1 MGNDA
6 WSCRHIDFRG
16 QLKCMA
22 LRCGQTMNTN
32 NDRLLIYA
40 AALLRGLAAGAIS
53 VLAAVYL
60 AKRGFNEA
68 ALGVILSAGM
78 AGVLAGTIFGTYFAD
93 KIGRRRSL
101 VLLAL
106 AAAVGGAL
114 LVVTDTLW
122 AAALAAFFGMLNTQG
137 SDRGA
142 AQALEQAILPATAS
156 DAERTQIFARYNAI
170 ADVGG
175 AAGALLAALPALLR
189 DRLQVAEL
197 HAYDA
202 TVLVYA
208 SLILIVALLYA
219 RLSAHAESAPVPHLV
234 DLAHEVPRTIRR
246 QVRKF
251 AGLSAIDAVG
261 GGFIGSALIA
271 YFLYARFGVNEA
283 ELALLFVAART
294 VTVLSHFVAAWI
306 ARRIGLVNTM
316 VFTHIPSSLLL
327 LTLPIAPT
335 FGVAAAL
342 FILREGLSEMD
353 VPTRQSYL
361 MAIVP
366 PHERA
371 WAAGISQLA
380 RAAGRMVSPALAG
393 AAMQAGALWLPLA
406 AGAAIKIAYDVLL
419 WRSFRKIKPPEE
431 R

>member
-1 MGNDA
+1 MD
-6 WSCRHIDFRG
+6 
-16 QLKCMA
+16 
-22 LRCGQTMNTN
+22 TN
-32 NDRLLIYA
+32 NDRLLIYG

-60 AKRGFNEA
+60 AKRGFDEA
-68 ALGVILSAGM
+68 ALGVVLSAGM

-101 VLLAL
+101 VTLAL
-106 AAAVGGAL
+106 LAAVGGAL
-114 LVVTDTLW
+114 LVATDTLW
-122 AAALAAFFGMLNTQG
+122 AAALVAFFGMLNTQG

-142 AQALEQAILPATAS
+142 AQALEQAILPATTT
-156 DAERTQIFARYNAI
+156 DADRTQVFARYNAI

-189 DRLQVAEL
+189 DRLQVPEL
-197 HAYDA
+197 PAYDA

-208 SLILIVALLYA
+208 ALILIVAVLYA
-219 RLSAHAESAPVPHLV
+219 RLSARVESVPVPSLAE
-234 DLAHEVPRTIRR
+234 LAHDAPPSIRR

-251 AGLSAIDAVG
+251 AGLSGLDAIG
-261 GGFIGSALIA
+261 GGFIGSSLIA

-283 ELALLFVAART
+283 ELALLFVVARL
-294 VTVLSHFVAAWI
+294 VIVVSHFAAAWL

-335 FGVAAAL
+335 FGVAAVL
-342 FILREGLSEMD
+342 FVLREGLSEMD

-406 AGAAIKIAYDVLL
+406 AGAAIKIVYDLLL
-419 WRSFRKIKPPEE
+419 WRAFRQIKPPEE

>member
-1 MGNDA
+1 VD
-6 WSCRHIDFRG
+6 
-16 QLKCMA
+16 
-22 LRCGQTMNTN
+22 TN
-32 NDRLLIYA
+32 NDRLLIYG

-60 AKRGFNEA
+60 AKRGFDEA
-68 ALGVILSAGM
+68 ALGVVLSAGM

-93 KIGRRRSL
+93 RIGRRSSL
-101 VLLAL
+101 VMLAL
-106 AAAVGGAL
+106 LAAVGGAL
-114 LVVTDTLW
+114 LVATDTLW
-122 AAALAAFFGMLNTQG
+122 AAALVAFFGMLNTQG

-142 AQALEQAILPATAS
+142 AQALEQAILPATTT
-156 DAERTQIFARYNAI
+156 DADRTQVFARYNAI

-189 DRLQVAEL
+189 DRLQVPEL

-208 SLILIVALLYA
+208 ALILIVAVLYA
-219 RLSAHAESAPVPHLV
+219 RLSAQVESAPVPSLA
-234 DLAHEVPRTIRR
+234 DLAHDAPPSIRR

-251 AGLSAIDAVG
+251 AGLAALDAIG

-283 ELALLFVAART
+283 ELALLFVVARL
-294 VTVLSHFVAAWI
+294 VTVVSHFVAAWL

-335 FGVAAAL
+335 FGVAAVL

-406 AGAAIKIAYDVLL
+406 AGAAIKIVYDLLL
-419 WRSFRKIKPPEE
+419 WRAFRQIKPPEE
-431 R
+431 RRGS

>member
-1 MGNDA
+1 
-6 WSCRHIDFRG
+6 
-16 QLKCMA
+16 
-22 LRCGQTMNTN
+22 MNTN

-106 AAAVGGAL
+106 AAAAGGAL

-189 DRLQVAEL
+189 DRLQIAEL
-197 HAYDA
+197 PAYDA

-234 DLAHEVPRTIRR
+234 DLAHDVPRTIRR

-283 ELALLFVAART
+283 ELALLFVVART
-294 VTVLSHFVAAWI
+294 VTVLSHFLAAWI

-342 FILREGLSEMD
+342 FVLREGLSEMD

-406 AGAAIKIAYDVLL
+406 AGAAIKITYDVLL
-419 WRSFRKIKPPEE
+419 WRSFRQIKPPEE

>member
-1 MGNDA
+1 
-6 WSCRHIDFRG
+6 
-16 QLKCMA
+16 
-22 LRCGQTMNTN
+22 MNTN

-189 DRLQVAEL
+189 DRLQIAEL

-219 RLSAHAESAPVPHLV
+219 RLSARAENAPVPHLI
-234 DLAHEVPRTIRR
+234 DLAHDVPRTIRR

-335 FGVAAAL
+335 FGVAAVL

-393 AAMQAGALWLPLA
+393 AAMQAGALWLPLV

-419 WRSFRKIKPPEE
+419 WRSFRQIKPPEE

>member
-1 MGNDA
+1 MYGRIGHSVD
-6 WSCRHIDFRG
+6 
-16 QLKCMA
+16 
-22 LRCGQTMNTN
+22 TN
-32 NDRLLIYA
+32 NDRLLIYG

-60 AKRGFNEA
+60 AKRGFDEA
-68 ALGVILSAGM
+68 ALGVVLSAGM

-93 KIGRRRSL
+93 RIGRRSSL
-101 VLLAL
+101 VTLAL
-106 AAAVGGAL
+106 LAAVGGAL
-114 LVVTDTLW
+114 LVATDTLW
-122 AAALAAFFGMLNTQG
+122 AAALVAFFGMLNTQG

-142 AQALEQAILPATAS
+142 AQALEQAILPATTT
-156 DAERTQIFARYNAI
+156 DADRTQVFARYNAI

-189 DRLQVAEL
+189 DRLQVPEL
-197 HAYDA
+197 RAYDA

-208 SLILIVALLYA
+208 ALILIVAVLYA
-219 RLSAHAESAPVPHLV
+219 RLSARVESAPVPSLA
-234 DLAHEVPRTIRR
+234 DLAHDAPPSIRR

-251 AGLSAIDAVG
+251 AGLSGLDAIG

-283 ELALLFVAART
+283 ELALLFVVARL
-294 VTVLSHFVAAWI
+294 VIVVSHFAAAWL

-335 FGVAAAL
+335 FGVAAVL

-406 AGAAIKIAYDVLL
+406 AGAAIKIVYDLLL
-419 WRSFRKIKPPEE
+419 WRAFRQIKPPEE

>member
-1 MGNDA
+1 MP
-6 WSCRHIDFRG
+6 
-16 QLKCMA
+16 LKCMSAA
-22 LRCGQTMNTN
+22 LSPVTVDTD
-32 NDRLLIYA
+32 NDRLLIYG
-40 AALLRGLAAGAIS
+40 AALLRGFAAGAIS

-60 AKRGFNEA
+60 AKRGFDEA
-68 ALGVILSAGM
+68 ALGVVLSAGL

-93 KIGRRRSL
+93 RIGRRRSL
-101 VLLAL
+101 VILAL
-106 AAAVGGAL
+106 LAAVGGAL
-114 LVVTDTLW
+114 LIATDTLW
-122 AAALAAFFGMLNTQG
+122 AAAIVAFFGMLNTQG

-142 AQALEQAILPATAS
+142 AQALEQSILPATAS
-156 DAERTQIFARYNAI
+156 DAVRTQVFARYNAI
-170 ADVGG
+170 ADIGG

-189 DRLQVAEL
+189 DRFQVAEL
-197 HAYDA
+197 PAYDA
-202 TVLVYA
+202 TVLVYSA
-208 SLILIVALLYA
+208 LTLVVALLYA
-219 RLSAHAESAPVPHLV
+219 RLSARAESAPLPALA
-234 DLAHEVPRTIRR
+234 DLAHDAPPSIRR

-251 AGLSAIDAVG
+251 AGLSVLDSIG

-271 YFLYARFGVNEA
+271 YFFYARFGVNEA

-294 VTVLSHFVAAWI
+294 VTVLSHFVAAWL
-306 ARRIGLVNTM
+306 ASRIGLVNTM

-342 FILREGLSEMD
+342 FILREDLSEMD

-371 WAAGISQLA
+371 WAAGIAQLT
-380 RAAGRMVSPALAG
+380 RAAGRMVSPVLAG

-406 AGAAIKIAYDVLL
+406 AAAAIKIVYDVLL
-419 WRSFRKIKPPEE
+419 WRAFREHKPPEE
-431 R
+431 RRIDDG

>member
-1 MGNDA
+1 MSSRAHRRSG
-6 WSCRHIDFRG
+6 
-16 QLKCMA
+16 L
-22 LRCGQTMNTN
+22 NTQ
-32 NDRLLIYA
+32 NDRLFIYGA
-40 AALLRGLAAGAIS
+40 ASLRGLAAGAIS

-60 AKRGFNEA
+60 AKRGFDEA
-68 ALGVILSAGM
+68 AIGVVLSAGL
-78 AGVLAGTIFGTYFAD
+78 AGVFAGTIFGTYYAD
-93 KIGRRRSL
+93 RFGRRRSL
-101 VLLAL
+101 VALSLLA
-106 AAAVGGAL
+106 AIGGAA
-114 LVVTDTLW
+114 LVWTGTLW
-122 AAALAAFFGMLNTQG
+122 AAALAAFLGMLNTQG

-142 AQALEQAILPATAS
+142 AQALEQAILPATTS
-156 DAERTQIFARYNAI
+156 DAERTQVYARYNAL

-189 DRLQVAEL
+189 DHWQVAEL
-197 HAYDA
+197 RAYDSTIFLYA
-202 TVLVYA
+202 ALSLLVAWAYSQLSDRA
-208 SLILIVALLYA
+208 ERAPVALP
-219 RLSAHAESAPVPHLV
+219 LSDSHGTAPGV
-234 DLAHEVPRTIRR
+234 RR
-246 QVRKF
+246 QVHKF
-251 AGLSAIDAVG
+251 ALLSGLDAVG

-271 YFLYARFGVNEA
+271 YFLYVRFGVNET

-294 VTVLSHFVAAWI
+294 MTVLSHFLAAWL

-380 RAAGRMVSPALAG
+380 RAGGRMVSPLLAG
-393 AAMQAGALWLPLA
+393 AAMQAGALWVPLA
-406 AGAAIKIAYDVLL
+406 AGAAIKIAYDLLL
-419 WRSFRKIKPPEE
+419 WRAFRLIRPPEE
-431 R
+431 QG

>member
-1 MGNDA
+1 MYGRIGHSVD
-6 WSCRHIDFRG
+6 
-16 QLKCMA
+16 
-22 LRCGQTMNTN
+22 TN
-32 NDRLLIYA
+32 NDRLLIYG

-60 AKRGFNEA
+60 AKRGFDEA
-68 ALGVILSAGM
+68 ALGVVLSAGM

-101 VLLAL
+101 VTLAL
-106 AAAVGGAL
+106 LAAVGGAL
-114 LVVTDTLW
+114 LVATDTLW
-122 AAALAAFFGMLNTQG
+122 AAALVAFFGMLNTQG

-142 AQALEQAILPATAS
+142 AQALEQAILPATTI
-156 DAERTQIFARYNAI
+156 DADRTQVFARYNAI

-189 DRLQVAEL
+189 DRLQVPEL
-197 HAYDA
+197 PAYDA

-208 SLILIVALLYA
+208 ALILIVAVLYA
-219 RLSAHAESAPVPHLV
+219 RLSARVESVPVPSLAE
-234 DLAHEVPRTIRR
+234 LAHDAPPSIRR

-251 AGLSAIDAVG
+251 AGLSGLDAIG

-283 ELALLFVAART
+283 ELALLFVVARL
-294 VTVLSHFVAAWI
+294 VIVVSHFAAAWL

-335 FGVAAAL
+335 FGVAAVL
-342 FILREGLSEMD
+342 FVLREGLSEMD

-406 AGAAIKIAYDVLL
+406 AGAAIKIVYDLLL
-419 WRSFRKIKPPEE
+419 WRAFRQIKPPEE

>member
-1 MGNDA
+1 ME
-6 WSCRHIDFRG
+6 
-16 QLKCMA
+16 
-22 LRCGQTMNTN
+22 TN
-32 NDRLLIYA
+32 NDRLLIYG

-60 AKRGFNEA
+60 AKRGFDA
-68 ALGVILSAGM
+68 AAIGIVLSAGM

-93 KIGRRRSL
+93 RIGRRRSL
-101 VLLAL
+101 VMLALLAT
-106 AAAVGGAL
+106 VGGAL
-114 LVVTDTLW
+114 LVATDTLW
-122 AAALAAFFGMLNTQG
+122 AAALTAFFGMLNTQG

-142 AQALEQAILPATAS
+142 AQALEQAILPATAT
-156 DAERTQIFARYNAI
+156 DAERTQVFARYNAI

-189 DRLQVAEL
+189 DRWQVPEL
-197 HAYDA
+197 HAYDF
-202 TVLVYA
+202 TVLLYA
-208 SLILIVALLYA
+208 ALTLIVVLLYA
-219 RLSAHAESAPVPHLV
+219 RLSAHAERAPLPA
-234 DLAHEVPRTIRR
+234 LAQTAHDAPPSIRR

-251 AGLSAIDAVG
+251 AGLSALDAVG

-294 VTVLSHFVAAWI
+294 VTVLSHFVAAWL

-406 AGAAIKIAYDVLL
+406 AGAAIKIVYDLLL
-419 WRSFRKIKPPEE
+419 WRAFRQIKPPEE

>member
-1 MGNDA
+1 MD
-6 WSCRHIDFRG
+6 
-16 QLKCMA
+16 
-22 LRCGQTMNTN
+22 TN
-32 NDRLLIYA
+32 NDRLLIYG

-60 AKRGFNEA
+60 AKRGFDEA
-68 ALGVILSAGM
+68 ALGVVLSAGM

-93 KIGRRRSL
+93 RIGRRSSL
-101 VLLAL
+101 VMLAL
-106 AAAVGGAL
+106 LAAVGGAL
-114 LVVTDTLW
+114 LVATDTLW
-122 AAALAAFFGMLNTQG
+122 AAALVAFFGMLNTQG

-142 AQALEQAILPATAS
+142 AQALEQAILPATTT
-156 DAERTQIFARYNAI
+156 DADRTQVFARYNAI

-189 DRLQVAEL
+189 DRLQVPEL
-197 HAYDA
+197 RAYDA

-208 SLILIVALLYA
+208 ALILIVAVLYA
-219 RLSAHAESAPVPHLV
+219 RLSARVESVPVPSLPE
-234 DLAHEVPRTIRR
+234 LAHDAPPSIRR

-251 AGLSAIDAVG
+251 AGLAGLDAIG
-261 GGFIGSALIA
+261 GGFIGSSLIA

-283 ELALLFVAART
+283 ELALLFVVARL
-294 VTVLSHFVAAWI
+294 VIVVSHFAAAWL

-335 FGVAAAL
+335 FGVAAVL
-342 FILREGLSEMD
+342 FVLREGLSEMD

-406 AGAAIKIAYDVLL
+406 AGAAIKIVYDLLL
-419 WRSFRKIKPPEE
+419 WRAFRQIKPPEE

>member
-1 MGNDA
+1 MLVVAGP
-6 WSCRHIDFRG
+6 
-16 QLKCMA
+16 LKCMGA
-22 LRCGQTMNTN
+22 RSSRRTLMNTN
-32 NDRLLIYA
+32 NDRSLIYG

-60 AKRGFNEA
+60 AKRGFDEA
-68 ALGVILSAGM
+68 AIGVVLSAGL
-78 AGVLAGTIFGTYFAD
+78 AGVLAGTVFGTYFAD
-93 KIGRRRSL
+93 KVGRRRSL

-106 AAAVGGAL
+106 LASAGGAL
-114 LVVTDTLW
+114 LVATDTLW
-122 AAALAAFFGMLNTQG
+122 AAALVAFVGMLNTQG

-156 DAERTQIFARYNAI
+156 DAERTQLFARYNAI
-170 ADVGG
+170 ADVG
-175 AAGALLAALPALLR
+175 AATGALLAALPALLR
-189 DRLQVAEL
+189 DRLQVPEL

-202 TVLVYA
+202 TVLMYA
-208 SLILIVALLYA
+208 ALTLIVALLYA
-219 RLSAHAESAPVPHLV
+219 RLSPHAENAPLPA
-234 DLAHEVPRTIRR
+234 LADRAHDAPRSVRR
-246 QVRKF
+246 RVRKF
-251 AGLSAIDAVG
+251 AALSALDAVG

-294 VTVLSHFVAAWI
+294 MTVASHFVAAWL

-342 FILREGLSEMD
+342 FIVREGLSEMD

-380 RAAGRMVSPALAG
+380 RAAGRMVSPLLAG

-406 AGAAIKIAYDVLL
+406 AGAAIKIVYDLLL
-419 WRSFRKIKPPEE
+419 WRAFRQIKAPEE
-431 R
+431 RRQD

>member
-1 MGNDA
+1 
-6 WSCRHIDFRG
+6 
-16 QLKCMA
+16 
-22 LRCGQTMNTN
+22 MNTN
-32 NDRLLIYA
+32 SDRLLIYGA
-40 AALLRGLAAGAIS
+40 ASLRGLAAGAIS

-60 AKRGFNEA
+60 AKRGFDEA
-68 ALGVILSAGM
+68 AIGVVLSAGL

-93 KIGRRRSL
+93 RIGRRRSL

-106 AAAVGGAL
+106 LAAVGGAL
-114 LVVTDTLW
+114 LVTTDTLW
-122 AAALAAFFGMLNTQG
+122 AAALVAFFGMLNTQG

-170 ADVGG
+170 ADTGG

-189 DRLQVAEL
+189 DRFQVQEL
-197 HAYDA
+197 HAYDT

-208 SLILIVALLYA
+208 ALTLIVACLYA
-219 RLSAHAESAPVPHLV
+219 RLSAHAEYAPLHSLTH
-234 DLAHEVPRTIRR
+234 LAHDAPPSVRH

-251 AGLSAIDAVG
+251 AGLSALDAVG

-271 YFLYARFGVNEA
+271 YFLYARFGVNEV
-283 ELALLFVAART
+283 ELALLFVAARAMT
-294 VTVLSHFVAAWI
+294 VVSHFVAAWL
-306 ARRIGLVNTM
+306 AGRIGLVNTM

-380 RAAGRMVSPALAG
+380 RAAGRMVSPVLAG

-406 AGAAIKIAYDVLL
+406 AGAAIKIVYDLLL
-419 WRSFRKIKPPEE
+419 WRAFRQIKPPEE

>member
-1 MGNDA
+1 
-6 WSCRHIDFRG
+6 
-16 QLKCMA
+16 
-22 LRCGQTMNTN
+22 
-32 NDRLLIYA
+32 
-40 AALLRGLAAGAIS
+40 
-53 VLAAVYL
+53 
-60 AKRGFNEA
+60 
-68 ALGVILSAGM
+68 
-78 AGVLAGTIFGTYFAD
+78 
-93 KIGRRRSL
+93 
-101 VLLAL
+101 
-106 AAAVGGAL
+106 
-114 LVVTDTLW
+114 
-122 AAALAAFFGMLNTQG
+122 
-137 SDRGA
+137 
-142 AQALEQAILPATAS
+142 QALEQAILPATAS

-170 ADVGG
+170 ADTGG

-189 DRLQVAEL
+189 DRFQVQEL
-197 HAYDA
+197 HAYDT

-208 SLILIVALLYA
+208 ALTLIVACLYA
-219 RLSAHAESAPVPHLV
+219 RLSAHAEYAPLHSLTH
-234 DLAHEVPRTIRR
+234 LAHDAPPSVRH

-251 AGLSAIDAVG
+251 AGLSALDAVG

-271 YFLYARFGVNEA
+271 YFLYARFGVNEV
-283 ELALLFVAART
+283 ELALLFVAARAMT
-294 VTVLSHFVAAWI
+294 VVSHFVAAWL
-306 ARRIGLVNTM
+306 AGRIGLVNTM

-380 RAAGRMVSPALAG
+380 RAAGRMVSPVLAG

-406 AGAAIKIAYDVLL
+406 AGAAIKIVYDLLL
-419 WRSFRKIKPPEE
+419 WRAFRQIKPPEE

>member
-1 MGNDA
+1 MD
-6 WSCRHIDFRG
+6 
-16 QLKCMA
+16 
-22 LRCGQTMNTN
+22 TN
-32 NDRLLIYA
+32 NDRLLIYG

-60 AKRGFNEA
+60 AKRGFDEA
-68 ALGVILSAGM
+68 ALGVVLSAGM

-93 KIGRRRSL
+93 KIGRRSSL
-101 VLLAL
+101 VTLAL
-106 AAAVGGAL
+106 LAAVGGAL
-114 LVVTDTLW
+114 LVATDTLW
-122 AAALAAFFGMLNTQG
+122 AAALVAFFGMLNTQG

-142 AQALEQAILPATAS
+142 AQALEQAILPATTT
-156 DAERTQIFARYNAI
+156 DADRTQVFARYNAI

-189 DRLQVAEL
+189 DRFQVPEL

-208 SLILIVALLYA
+208 ALILIVAVLYA
-219 RLSAHAESAPVPHLV
+219 RLSARVERAPVPSLA
-234 DLAHEVPRTIRR
+234 DLAHDAPPSIRR

-251 AGLSAIDAVG
+251 AGLAALDAIG

-283 ELALLFVAART
+283 ELALLFVVARL
-294 VTVLSHFVAAWI
+294 VIVASHFAAAWL

-335 FGVAAAL
+335 FGVAAVL

-406 AGAAIKIAYDVLL
+406 AGAAIKIVYDLLL
-419 WRSFRKIKPPEE
+419 WRAFRQIKPPEE

>member
-1 MGNDA
+1 MAASADA
-6 WSCRHIDFRG
+6 SQR
-16 QLKCMA
+16 A
-22 LRCGQTMNTN
+22 PVNSN
-32 NDRLLIYA
+32 NDRLLIYG

-60 AKRGFNEA
+60 AKRGFDEA
-68 ALGVILSAGM
+68 AIGVVLSAGL

-93 KIGRRRSL
+93 RIGRRRSL

-106 AAAVGGAL
+106 LAAGGGAL
-114 LVVTDTLW
+114 LVATDTLW
-122 AAALAAFFGMLNTQG
+122 AAALVAFFGMLNTQG

-156 DAERTQIFARYNAI
+156 DAERTQVFARYNAI
-170 ADVGG
+170 ADTGG

-189 DRLQVAEL
+189 DRLQVQEL

-208 SLILIVALLYA
+208 ALTLIVAWLYT
-219 RLSAHAESAPVPHLV
+219 RLSAHAENAPLPSLA
-234 DLAHEVPRTIRR
+234 DLAHSAPASIRR

-251 AGLSAIDAVG
+251 AGLSALDAVG

-294 VTVLSHFVAAWI
+294 MTVLSHFVAAWL
-306 ARRIGLVNTM
+306 ASRIGLVNTM

-366 PHERA
+366 AHERA

-406 AGAAIKIAYDVLL
+406 AGAVLKIVYDLLL
-419 WRSFRKIKPPEE
+419 WRAFRQIKPPEE

>member
-1 MGNDA
+1 MYGRIGHSVD
-6 WSCRHIDFRG
+6 
-16 QLKCMA
+16 
-22 LRCGQTMNTN
+22 TN
-32 NDRLLIYA
+32 NDRLLIYG

-60 AKRGFNEA
+60 AKRGFDEA
-68 ALGVILSAGM
+68 ALGVVLSAGM

-101 VLLAL
+101 VTLAL
-106 AAAVGGAL
+106 LAAVGGAL
-114 LVVTDTLW
+114 LVATDSLW
-122 AAALAAFFGMLNTQG
+122 AAALVAFFGMLNTQG

-142 AQALEQAILPATAS
+142 AQALEQAILPATTT
-156 DAERTQIFARYNAI
+156 DADRTQVFARYNAI

-189 DRLQVAEL
+189 DRFQVPEL

-208 SLILIVALLYA
+208 ALILIVAVLYA
-219 RLSAHAESAPVPHLV
+219 RLSARVERAPVPSLA
-234 DLAHEVPRTIRR
+234 DLAHDAPPSIRR

-251 AGLSAIDAVG
+251 AGLAALDAIG

-283 ELALLFVAART
+283 ELALLFVVARL
-294 VTVLSHFVAAWI
+294 VTVVSHFVAAWL

-335 FGVAAAL
+335 FGVAAGL

-406 AGAAIKIAYDVLL
+406 AGAAIKIVYDLLL
-419 WRSFRKIKPPEE
+419 WRAFRQIKPPEE

>member
-1 MGNDA
+1 MVGGTRFILPSVPIQSD
-6 WSCRHIDFRG
+6 RH
-16 QLKCMA
+16 
-22 LRCGQTMNTN
+22 
-32 NDRLLIYA
+32 LIYA

-60 AKRGFNEA
+60 AKRGFAEA
-68 ALGVILSAGM
+68 SIGLVLAAGM
-78 AGVLAGTIFGTYFAD
+78 AGVFAGTVYGTWFAD
-93 KIGRRRSL
+93 RVGRRRSL
-101 VLLAL
+101 VLLSTL
-106 AAAVGGAL
+106 AASGGVLLAFADTFWAVL
-114 LVVTDTLW
+114 
-122 AAALAAFFGMLNTQG
+122 LAAFFGMLNTQG

-142 AQALEQAILPATAS
+142 AHALEQAILPATVSNA
-156 DAERTQIFARYNAI
+156 DRTRVFAWYNAL

-189 DRLQVAEL
+189 DRLEVPEL
-197 HAYDA
+197 RAYDS
-202 TVLVYA
+202 TLFVYA
-208 SLILIVALLYA
+208 ALLGAVALLYL
-219 RLSAHAESAPVPHLV
+219 RLSRATEHGGVPIAAGPHVLPLGV
-234 DLAHEVPRTIRR
+234 QQATQLEVRR
-246 QVRKF
+246 F
-251 AGLSAIDAVG
+251 AWLSALDAVG

-271 YFLYARFGVNEA
+271 YFLYARFGIGEG
-283 ELALLFVAART
+283 ELAALFVAARLMT
-294 VTVLSHFVAAWI
+294 VVSHFVAAWL

-327 LTLPIAPT
+327 LTLPIAPS

-366 PHERA
+366 AHQRA
-371 WAAGISQLA
+371 WAAGLAQLA
-380 RAAGRMVSPALAG
+380 RAGGRMVSPALAG

-406 AGAAIKIAYDVLL
+406 AGAAIKIAYDLL
-419 WRSFRKIKPPEE
+419 MWRAFRRLKPPEE

>member
-1 MGNDA
+1 MD
-6 WSCRHIDFRG
+6 
-16 QLKCMA
+16 
-22 LRCGQTMNTN
+22 TN
-32 NDRLLIYA
+32 NDRLLIYG

-60 AKRGFNEA
+60 AKRGFDEA
-68 ALGVILSAGM
+68 ALGVVLSAGM

-93 KIGRRRSL
+93 RIGRRRSL
-101 VLLAL
+101 VTLAVL
-106 AAAVGGAL
+106 AAVGGSL
-114 LVVTDTLW
+114 LVATDTLW
-122 AAALAAFFGMLNTQG
+122 AAALVAFFGMLNTQG

-142 AQALEQAILPATAS
+142 AQALEQAILPATTT
-156 DAERTQIFARYNAI
+156 DADRTQVFARYNAI

-189 DRLQVAEL
+189 DRWQVPEL
-197 HAYDA
+197 RAYDA

-208 SLILIVALLYA
+208 ALILIVAVLYA
-219 RLSAHAESAPVPHLV
+219 RLSAHAESAPVPSLA
-234 DLAHEVPRTIRR
+234 DLAHDAPPSIRR

-251 AGLSAIDAVG
+251 AGLAALDAIG

-294 VTVLSHFVAAWI
+294 MIVVSHFVAAWL

-335 FGVAAAL
+335 FGVAAVL

-406 AGAAIKIAYDVLL
+406 AGAAIKIVYDLLL
-419 WRSFRKIKPPEE
+419 WRAFRQIKPPEE

>member
-1 MGNDA
+1 MYGRIGHSVD
-6 WSCRHIDFRG
+6 
-16 QLKCMA
+16 
-22 LRCGQTMNTN
+22 TN
-32 NDRLLIYA
+32 NDRLLIYG

-60 AKRGFNEA
+60 AKRGFDEA
-68 ALGVILSAGM
+68 ALGVVLSAGM

-93 KIGRRRSL
+93 RIGRRSSL
-101 VLLAL
+101 VTLAL
-106 AAAVGGAL
+106 LAAVGGAL
-114 LVVTDTLW
+114 LVATDTLW
-122 AAALAAFFGMLNTQG
+122 AAALVAFFGMLNTQG

-142 AQALEQAILPATAS
+142 AQALEQAILPATTT
-156 DAERTQIFARYNAI
+156 DADRTQVFARYNAI

-189 DRLQVAEL
+189 DRLQVPEL
-197 HAYDA
+197 QAYDA

-208 SLILIVALLYA
+208 ALILIVAVLYA
-219 RLSAHAESAPVPHLV
+219 RLSAHVESAHLPPLA
-234 DLAHEVPRTIRR
+234 DLAHDAPPSIRR

-251 AGLSAIDAVG
+251 AGLSALDAIG

-283 ELALLFVAART
+283 ELALLFVVARLMI
-294 VTVLSHFVAAWI
+294 VASHFAAAWL

-335 FGVAAAL
+335 FGVAAVL

-406 AGAAIKIAYDVLL
+406 AGAAIKIVYDLLL
-419 WRSFRKIKPPEE
+419 WRAFRQIKPPEE

>member
-1 MGNDA
+1 M
-6 WSCRHIDFRG
+6 
-16 QLKCMA
+16 K
-22 LRCGQTMNTN
+22 TN
-32 NDRLLIYA
+32 NDRLLIYG

-60 AKRGFNEA
+60 AKRGFDEA
-68 ALGVILSAGM
+68 AIGVVLSAGL
-78 AGVLAGTIFGTYFAD
+78 AGVLAGTVFGTYFAD
-93 KIGRRRSL
+93 KVGRRRSL
-101 VLLAL
+101 VMLAL
-106 AAAVGGAL
+106 LAAVGGAL
-114 LVVTDTLW
+114 LIATDTLW
-122 AAALAAFFGMLNTQG
+122 AAALVAFFGMLNTQG

-142 AQALEQAILPATAS
+142 AQALEQAILPATAT
-156 DAERTQIFARYNAI
+156 DAERTQVFARYNAI

-189 DRLQVAEL
+189 DRLQVPEL

-208 SLILIVALLYA
+208 ALTLAVALLYA
-219 RLSAHAESAPVPHLV
+219 RLSAHAESAPLPPLM
-234 DLAHEVPRTIRR
+234 DLAHDAPPSIRR
-246 QVRKF
+246 AVYKF
-251 AGLSAIDAVG
+251 SWLSALDAVG

-294 VTVLSHFVAAWI
+294 MTVVSHFGAAWL

-335 FGVAAAL
+335 FGIAAAL

-380 RAAGRMVSPALAG
+380 RAAGRMVSPVLAG

-406 AGAAIKIAYDVLL
+406 ACAAIKIVYDLLL
-419 WRSFRKIKPPEE
+419 WRAFRQIKPPEE

>member
-1 MGNDA
+1 M
-6 WSCRHIDFRG
+6 
-16 QLKCMA
+16 
-22 LRCGQTMNTN
+22 
-32 NDRLLIYA
+32 IYG
-40 AALLRGLAAGAIS
+40 AALLRGFAAGAIS

-60 AKRGFNEA
+60 AKRGFDEA
-68 ALGVILSAGM
+68 AIGVVLSAGL

-101 VLLAL
+101 VILAL
-106 AAAVGGAL
+106 LAAVGGAL
-114 LVVTDTLW
+114 LIATDTLW
-122 AAALAAFFGMLNTQG
+122 AAALVAFFGMLNTQG

-156 DAERTQIFARYNAI
+156 DAERTQVFARYNAI
-170 ADVGG
+170 ADIGG

-189 DRLQVAEL
+189 DRFQVAEL
-197 HAYDA
+197 PAYDA
-202 TVLVYA
+202 TVLVYSA
-208 SLILIVALLYA
+208 LTLVVALLYA
-219 RLSAHAESAPVPHLV
+219 RLSARAESAPLPSLT
-234 DLAHEVPRTIRR
+234 DLAHDAPPSIRR

-251 AGLSAIDAVG
+251 AGLSVLDSIG

-271 YFLYARFGVNEA
+271 YFFYARFGVNEA

-294 VTVLSHFVAAWI
+294 VTVLSHFAAAWL
-306 ARRIGLVNTM
+306 AGRIGLVNTM

-380 RAAGRMVSPALAG
+380 RAAGRMVSPVLAG

-406 AGAAIKIAYDVLL
+406 AGAAIKIVYDVLL
-419 WRSFRKIKPPEE
+419 WRAFRQLKPPEE
-431 R
+431 RRGIDER

>member
-1 MGNDA
+1 MD
-6 WSCRHIDFRG
+6 
-16 QLKCMA
+16 
-22 LRCGQTMNTN
+22 TN
-32 NDRLLIYA
+32 NERLLIYG

-60 AKRGFNEA
+60 AKRGFDEA
-68 ALGVILSAGM
+68 ALGVVLSAGM

-101 VLLAL
+101 VTLAL
-106 AAAVGGAL
+106 LAAVGGAL
-114 LVVTDTLW
+114 LVATDTLW
-122 AAALAAFFGMLNTQG
+122 AAALVAFFGMLNTQG

-142 AQALEQAILPATAS
+142 AQALEQAILPATTI
-156 DAERTQIFARYNAI
+156 DADRTQVFARYNAI

-189 DRLQVAEL
+189 DRLQVPEL
-197 HAYDA
+197 PAYDA

-208 SLILIVALLYA
+208 ALILIVAVLYA
-219 RLSAHAESAPVPHLV
+219 RLSARVESVPVPSLAE
-234 DLAHEVPRTIRR
+234 LAHDAPPSIRR

-251 AGLSAIDAVG
+251 AGLSGLDAIG

-283 ELALLFVAART
+283 ELALLFVVARL
-294 VTVLSHFVAAWI
+294 VIVVSHFAAAWL

-335 FGVAAAL
+335 FGVAAVL

-406 AGAAIKIAYDVLL
+406 AGAAIKIVYDLLL
-419 WRSFRKIKPPEE
+419 WRAFRQIKPPEE